1 MKNKKILICA
11 SRISHI
17 INFHLPYIEYF
28 RNKNY
33 RVDIAV
39 EGKTDNSMIDNC
51 YDMKFTKNPF
61 SPDNLKTIRLLKKI
75 MSENDYDIIYSNS
88 TLAGAASRMA
98 VKSLKNKPY
107 FVHISHGY
115 MFGENDGLKS
125 KLYLLAEKLTEKVT
139 DSLVVMNSEDLALAE
154 KYHLAKNIHYI
165 NGMGLIP
172 ENFPEISDTEK
183 ITIRKNLGVS
193 DDMKMLLCVGEFSK
207 RKNQTAVIEAFNM
220 LLKKHKNIML
230 VFAGDG
236 GMLENCRQLSHKYEL
251 DTNIRFLGQVHDIY
265 KLYRC
270 SDILVTASKMEGLP
284 FNVMEA
290 LYCHLPVVVTAIK
303 GHSDL
308 IMHGKNGLL
317 TDIGFMDIYSKL
329 DNILSDEKLYSA
341 IKKNTFL
348 DEKYLIEN
356 AKPELLKILDKEYT
370 EEFVT

>member
-98 VKSLKNKPY
+98 VKNLKNKPY

-115 MFGENDGLKS
+115 MFGENGGLKS
-125 KLYLLAEKLTEKVT
+125 KLYLLAEKLTAKVT

-193 DDMKMLLCVGEFSK
+193 DDMKTDDVQNSPASETDRMIF
-207 RKNQTAVIEAFNM
+207 
-220 LLKKHKNIML
+220 
-230 VFAGDG
+230 FAGPWISKNKTPD
-236 GMLENCRQLSHKYEL
+236 K
-251 DTNIRFLGQVHDIY
+251 
-265 KLYRC
+265 KL
-270 SDILVTASKMEGLP
+270 
-284 FNVMEA
+284 N
-290 LYCHLPVVVTAIK
+290 LYITTDEFRDYYTTPVK
-303 GHSDL
+303 
-308 IMHGKNGLL
+308 
-317 TDIGFMDIYSKL
+317 
-329 DNILSDEKLYSA
+329 
-341 IKKNTFL
+341 
-348 DEKYLIEN
+348 
-356 AKPELLKILDKEYT
+356 
-370 EEFVT
+370 

>member
-1 MKNKKILICA
+1 MEKRILICA
-11 SRISHI
+11 SRVSHI
-17 INFHLPYIEYF
+17 LNFHLPYIKYF
-28 RNKNY
+28 KNRNY

-98 VKSLKNKPY
+98 VRNLKNKPY

-115 MFGENDGLKS
+115 MFDEKGSLKS
-125 KLYLLAEKLTEKVT
+125 KLYLLAEKLTANVT
-139 DSLVVMNSEDLALAE
+139 DSLVVMNGDDLELAR
-154 KYHLAKNIHYI
+154 KYHLGKNIYYI
-165 NGMGLIP
+165 YGMGLAK

-183 ITIRKNLGVS
+183 MSIRKSLGIS
-193 DDMKMLLCVGEFSK
+193 DDMKMILCVGELSK
-207 RKNQTAVIEAFNM
+207 RKNQTAVIEAFDM
-220 LLKKHKNIML
+220 LLKKHENIML
-230 VFAGDG
+230 VFPGEG
-236 GMLENCRQLSHKYEL
+236 SMLESCRQLSHKYEL
-251 DTNIRFLGQVHDIY
+251 DTNIRFLGQVSDIY
-265 KLYRC
+265 RLYRC

-290 LYCHLPVVVTAIK
+290 LYCNLPVVATDIK
-303 GHSDL
+303 GHNDL
-308 IMHGKNGLL
+308 ILNGKNGLL
-317 TDIGFMDIYSKL
+317 AECDFTDIYSKL
-329 DNILSDEKLYSA
+329 DEILSGTKLYSY

-348 DEKYLIEN
+348 DEKYLIKN
-356 AKPELLKILDKEYT
+356 AEPELLKILDKEYT